1 MSETKYTIS
10 EIQALQHPRGS
21 GSADNL
27 LDAAKSNWVIIIAVV
42 ALVWNLWQGIGTL
55 EDRTIANQ
63 RDIEEA
69 NRIVL
74 ELAGTVEKLAEKVQ
88 TNTDTDTD
96 ILSDLRL
103 IKEKLNIED

>member
-1 MSETKYTIS
+1 MPQNKYTIE
-10 EIQALQHPRGS
+10 EIQSMRGS

-27 LDAAKSNWVIIIAVV
+27 LDAAKSNWVIIIAIV
-42 ALVWNLWQGIGTL
+42 ALIWNLWQVIGAL

-63 RDIEEA
+63 RDIEET

-74 ELAGTVEKLAEKVQ
+74 ELATTVEGLAERVQ
-88 TNTDTDTD
+88 SNTDTGTQ

-103 IKEKLNIED
+103 IKEKLNIKD